1 MASVAMCALTV
12 TMIGV
17 ASGNAMASVDLA
29 LPAGAI
35 LDINNGSAAN
45 SASYLTANTFQS
57 YSVSYTAAVTGNNYI
72 LFAFRQD
79 PAYWT
84 FGNVSLVADGTST
97 NIFVDPTFTQ
107 GGTFSAQSS
116 LQAPAGW
123 GIVYQTGATPTAAG
137 RWVAPGNTSAAST
150 TNVNMGSAGAW
161 YDGAVGSFDGI
172 FQGVNLTAGTTYTLS
187 FTALSNN
194 VANTSGT
201 GSGGVELG
209 VFAGQCLVL
218 TGAASSCTPENTAF
232 TVLATPDQTTNAGG
246 PTASNIVHSSDL
258 SAGLSAG
265 TLNPVFDGGTLVLDG
280 TALSAYTFSITGN
293 NGKIDLAGQNA
304 TISNSISDASAG
316 TAGGLTITN
325 SGTGGALTLSGE
337 NTYTGTTTIDSNATL
352 ALSGNGSISSS
363 SAVIDNGS
371 LDISASNSGAS
382 INSLSGNGA
391 VVLGSQ
397 TLTLSNAHDT
407 FAGVIAGAGGLTVAG
422 GNETL
427 TGANT
432 YSGATQI
439 NSGSLTLSG
448 SGSLASTAVSIASGA
463 TLNDNNSGLSSA
475 TNLTADGALTLGA
488 DEAIAQLN
496 GATSGT
502 VALGA
507 HTLTIG
513 NGGSFAGVVSGSG
526 GLTVA
531 GGNET
536 LTGANTYSGA
546 TTIGSG
552 AGLTLASG
560 GSLANS
566 TINDAGS
573 LTLAA
578 NAAAKSLSGAGTVN
592 LGSNTLTLNNAG
604 DTFSGVIAGSGG
616 LVLNGGTEVL
626 SGSNTYSGGTRV
638 NAGTL
643 EVSSDANLGS
653 SGALT
658 LSGGTLHS
666 TASFATSR
674 ELNLQA
680 GSTSAINTDSGTNL
694 LLEGVV
700 SGAGNL
706 LKNGSGTLEVNGAH
720 NTFSGQTTINGG
732 VVQIDDGASLGTGL
746 IVLNGGTLQTLSTLS
761 NAQQVMVSGSS
772 SVNTN
777 AGTTATMSGTV
788 TSSGSSSCF
797 NKTGAGTLNMTG
809 SATLSNGTCVLEGTL
824 RANGDLIS
832 DVTVDS
838 SGTLRGTGLINGSTT
853 VTGKLAPGNSPGTL
867 VSTGTVTM
875 TSGSTFEEDIDG
887 TGTGTGAG
895 NYSRLIITGS
905 GSQFIAAG
913 TLTPLLR
920 GITTDP
926 AIPSSTA
933 NNTFTPSL
941 GDSFRIITA
950 AGGIVGRFDSLVQP
964 SAGLAADT
972 QLVAFY
978 NQLGSN
984 SVDLRLT
991 PTSYAKY
998 LAGSNQNARNV
1009 GSVLDKVL
1017 GGQVNNTDT
1026 TAQSNLLYAV
1036 AGLNAEQL
1044 KTASRRLSGEVH
1056 AALAATAPLA
1066 SRALQND
1073 VSNHLQQD
1081 AAADVSQDGTPARVL
1096 WANSNVDHQQLKADD
1111 FASGYKTNRSQF
1123 SVGID
1128 AYTTSQTRAGFGMSH
1143 AETSIGQESGSG
1155 SLSETMVFVYG
1166 SQAVGKFYL
1175 DGMASIGSADWGS
1188 SRSDPLQLS
1197 GGLSSGATG
1206 SNALLSTGVRM
1217 PITLG
1222 KGIVEPFARVIWQ
1235 RSSRDAQ
1242 NEGTASVSEL
1252 NMQGYAASG
1261 VRSMIGFS
1269 GKSLEQDP
1277 LKAAFTYQLSL
1288 AVGQDSGKLSR
1299 PQVDSQLAG
1308 LDVSTTSTHSGR
1320 QFVQTQLNGTVKVG
1334 KQSYLYGGVNGELA
1348 QGRSEYGASAG
1359 LRIAF

>member
-1 MASVAMCALTV
+1 MNSFGVQLGDWGTCCYNSSLYIQFGNQASNTWEGAQLIGTATKIADVPEQANGKTYTFIGAINDTNFFDMVRIYGDGNGDVLYAGGTIYTGSVALNSV
-12 TMIGV
+12 P
-17 ASGNAMASVDLA
+17 AS
-29 LPAGAI
+29 AGSSTQTSSS
-35 LDINNGSAAN
+35 DI
-45 SASYLTANTFQS
+45 
-57 YSVSYTAAVTGNNYI
+57 
-72 LFAFRQD
+72 D
-79 PAYWT
+79 K
-84 FGNVSLVADGTST
+84 
-97 NIFVDPTFTQ
+97 
-107 GGTFSAQSS
+107 AQSQY
-116 LQAPAGW
+116 L
-123 GIVYQTGATPTAAG
+123 
-137 RWVAPGNTSAAST
+137 
-150 TNVNMGSAGAW
+150 
-161 YDGAVGSFDGI
+161 
-172 FQGVNLTAGTTYTLS
+172 
-187 FTALSNN
+187 
-194 VANTSGT
+194 
-201 GSGGVELG
+201 
-209 VFAGQCLVL
+209 
-218 TGAASSCTPENTAF
+218 
-232 TVLATPDQTTNAGG
+232 
-246 PTASNIVHSSDL
+246 ASNLGGSV
-258 SAGLSAG
+258 
-265 TLNPVFDGGTLVLDG
+265 NPAFVGGTLKSDVASVTQNFTIDDSVNGASSTIDQNGMDSNYSGVLSNAAG
-280 TALSAYTFSITGN
+280 KTGSIT
-293 NGKIDLAGQNA
+293 
-304 TISNSISDASAG
+304 IS
-316 TAGGLTITN
+316 N
-325 SGTGGALTLSGE
+325 SGTGGSVTFSGS
-337 NTYTGTTTIDSNATL
+337 NTYTGTTTIDGNATL

-371 LDISASNSGAS
+371 LDISATNSGAS

-391 VVLGSQ
+391 VALGSK
-397 TLTLSNAHDT
+397 TLTLSNANDT
-407 FAGVIAGAGGLTVAG
+407 FAGVIAGSGGLTVAG
-422 GNETL
+422 GNEIL

-432 YSGATQI
+432 YSGSTTI
-439 NSGSLTLSG
+439 SSGAGLTLSG
-448 SGSLASTAVSIASGA
+448 NGSLASTAVNIANGA
-463 TLNDNNSGLSSA
+463 TLNDNNSGLSGA
-475 TNLTADGALTLGA
+475 ANLTADGALTLGA

-513 NGGSFAGVVSGSG
+513 NGGSFAGVVSGTG

-536 LTGANTYSGA
+536 LTGANTYSGS
-546 TTIGSG
+546 TTIRSG
-552 AGLTLASG
+552 AGLTLSG
-560 GSLANS
+560 NGSLANS
-566 TINDAGS
+566 TISDAGS

-592 LGSNTLTLNNAG
+592 LGGNTLTLNNAG

-616 LVLNGGTEVL
+616 LALNGGTEVL

-643 EVSSDANLGS
+643 VVSSDANLGS
-653 SGALT
+653 GALT
-658 LSGGTLHS
+658 LNGGTLHS

-674 ELNLQA
+674 ELTLQT

-761 NAQQVMVSGSS
+761 NAQQVLVSGSS

-809 SATLSNGTCVLEGTL
+809 NATLSNGTCVQEGTL
-824 RANGDLIS
+824 RANGDLTS
-832 DVTVDS
+832 NVTVDS
-838 SGTLRGTGLINGSTT
+838 SGTLRGTGVINGTTT

-887 TGTGTGAG
+887 TGIGTGAG

-905 GSQFIAAG
+905 SSQFVAAG

-998 LAGSNQNARNV
+998 LGGSNQNARNV

-1081 AAADVSQDGTPARVL
+1081 AAAGVNQDGTPARVL

-1188 SRSDPLQLS
+1188 SRRDPLQLS
-1197 GGLSSGATG
+1197 GGLASGATG
-1206 SNALLSTGVRM
+1206 SNALLSTGLRM
-1217 PITLG
+1217 PITLD

-1235 RSSRDAQ
+1235 RSSHDAQ
-1242 NEGTASVSEL
+1242 NEGAASVSAL
-1252 NMQGYAASG
+1252 SMQGYAASG

-1308 LDVSTTSTHSGR
+1308 LGVSTSATHSGR
-1320 QFVQTQLNGTVKVG
+1320 QFVQTQLNGTLKVG